1 MRIRFRYVTVEIDD
15 RLRQRLAFAVEKL
28 RINVT
33 AYLRIASDDVG
44 AASQRLRGM
53 CDRAAEKVDV
63 TLATVND
70 RIDPV
75 EAATERRLTAV

>member
-1 MRIRFRYVTVEIDD
+1 MRIRFRYVTVEVDD
-15 RLRQRLAFAVEKL
+15 RLRQRLAFTVEKL

-44 AASQRLRGM
+44 ATSQRLRGM

-63 TLATVND
+63 TLTTVND
-70 RIDPV
+70 RIDPA
-75 EAATERRLTAV
+75 ETATERRLTAV

>member
-1 MRIRFRYVTVEIDD
+1 MRIRFRYVTVEVDD
-15 RLRQRLAFAVEKL
+15 QLRERLALAVDRL

-33 AYLRIASDDVG
+33 AYLRIASDEVG

-53 CDRAAEKVDV
+53 CDLAAERVDV

-75 EAATERRLTAV
+75 EVPAERRLTAV